1 MLVCQPSY
9 RIRPVRL
16 LLSNPYNAQE
26 SSARPEEPFST
37 APLFSHHTLLQYD
50 Q

>member
-1 MLVCQPSY
+1 MLVCQPPY
-9 RIRPVRL
+9 RIPPVRL

-26 SSARPEEPFST
+26 SSARPEGPFPT
-37 APLFSHHTLLQYD
+37 APLSSHHSLLKHD